1 MNIKYEIH
9 AIKNAAGEGKEHQYV
24 RLLDHE
30 PMSDDALERN
40 IQNESSLTAADVRSA
55 LMTVREYL
63 ISELSQGSR
72 FHIPEIGYFSLSVA
86 LDIPSDKPVEKVRA
100 DYLSVRGI
108 NFRPEASLLAEVKR
122 NAHFEKATN
131 SVKSAVY
138 TEAELEAKV
147 RAYVAEHKFITRRD
161 MEHTFHLRTSA
172 ARKWL
177 TLFLEKGLL
186 RKEGPRTS
194 PIYFPVG

>member
-9 AIKNAAGEGKEHQYV
+9 AIKNAAGEGKEHPYV
-24 RLLDHE
+24 RLLEQE
-30 PMSDDALERN
+30 PMRDNALERS
-40 IQNESSLTAADVRSA
+40 IQNDSSLTAADVRAA
-55 LMTVREYL
+55 LMTIREYM

-86 LDIPSDKPVEKVRA
+86 LDIPEGKPVEKVRS

-108 NFRPEASLLAEVKR
+108 NFRPDVSLLAEVKR
-122 NAHFEKATN
+122 NARFEKATA

-138 TEAELEAKV
+138 TEDELEEKV
-147 RAYVAEHKFITRRD
+147 RAYVAEHKYITRHV

-177 TLFLEKGLL
+177 ALFVEKGLL

-194 PIYFPVG
+194 PLYFPVG